1 MPQMNVLH
9 KSPIGDVVDVATPSS
24 KKLQILGLL
33 WTALAFIFLV
43 VTNYCIYD
51 FFLSQEPS
59 LDFSNV
65 VLIFG
70 ALLMPIIFW
79 FCLGNAI
86 QRFQSAFSTKR
97 YFRVNSNGISMCIPD
112 NTFSSAMFFRSQD
125 FHFNLT
131 WDKIRTWY
139 PYTYSVNAIPVE
151 RSIVFET
158 LDNKKL
164 SIKTY
169 LFAEKQN
176 EIANNIAYAKVN
188 ITSVDQVKEEVFSN
202 ETIADNVLTNSL
214 PEGLAES
221 DIKINRKQ
229 EILQEI
235 SLTSIPI
242 EYRLVKLEETAKFL
256 ENHLKQ
262 LYSQDNG
269 YNYHQKSY
277 SPFEDRPQLCGLKVV
292 ISRGIFCGYEIAIE
306 PTDFECRS
314 LKMFV
319 RVSRKIS
326 QIILVLSGI
335 IATISGF
342 ATLFFIGGSILVF
355 LLVGI
360 LVFLIS
366 LGVLNL
372 PLYTFLYLSNQYN
385 KQNQELNNLKQEIK
399 TLKVLIN

>member
-1 MPQMNVLH
+1 MSQTDVLH
-9 KSPIGDVVDVATPSS
+9 KSAIGDVVDVATPSS

-33 WTALAFIFLV
+33 WTALAFVFLV
-43 VTNYCIYD
+43 IINYCIYD

-86 QRFQSAFSTKR
+86 QRFQCAFSTKR

-112 NTFSSAMFFRSQD
+112 NTFWSAMFFTSKN
-125 FHFNLT
+125 FEFNLT

-151 RSIVFET
+151 RSIIFET

-188 ITSVDQVKEEVFSN
+188 ITNIDQVKEVVLSN
-202 ETIADNVLTNSL
+202 ETIADNILTNSL

-221 DIKINRKQ
+221 DLKINRKR

-235 SLTSIPI
+235 NLTSIPI
-242 EYRLVKLEETAKFL
+242 EYRLVKLEEIAKFL

-262 LYSQDNG
+262 LYPQDNG
-269 YNYHQKSY
+269 YNYHQKPY
-277 SPFEDRPQLCGLKVV
+277 SPFEDRPQLHGLKVV

-306 PTDFECRS
+306 PADFECRS
-314 LKMFV
+314 LKMSI

-326 QIILVLSGI
+326 QIILVLSAV
-335 IATISGF
+335 IAIISGF
-342 ATLFFIGGSILVF
+342 VTLFFIRGTILIF

-360 LVFLIS
+360 LIFLIS
-366 LGVLNL
+366 LGILNL
-372 PLYTFLYLSNQYN
+372 PLYSFLYLSNQYN
-385 KQNQELNNLKQEIK
+385 IQNQELNNLKQEIK
-399 TLKVLIN
+399 TLKFLIN